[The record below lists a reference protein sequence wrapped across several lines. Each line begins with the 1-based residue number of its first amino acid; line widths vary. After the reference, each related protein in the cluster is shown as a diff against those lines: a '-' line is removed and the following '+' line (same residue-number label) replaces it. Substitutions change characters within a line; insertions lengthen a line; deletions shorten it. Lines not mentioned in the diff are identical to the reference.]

1 LRTDFGLLLTA
12 PADVPADEPPR
23 GPPPPAR
30 PLVVGAVTMHLAG
43 LFPEREVAVAYGV
56 SLRTLY
62 RWRRDL
68 LAEPG
73 PDGDLIRRLARRTG
87 PPPRDPRGD
96 RG

>member
-1 LRTDFGLLLTA
+1 LATRFGLLLTA
-12 PADVPADEPPR
+12 PAAVPADEPPP

-43 LFPEREVAVAYGV
+43 LF
-56 SLRTLY
+56 
-62 RWRRDL
+62 RRDL